1 MQSTKLRILTVDLQE
16 DGVQW
21 EIKLYVI
28 ERIRVRYKL
37 IQKFRK
43 LTAKIPQHKTSST

>member
-1 MQSTKLRILTVDLQE
+1 MNIETVDLQE

-37 IQKFRK
+37 IQTFRE
-43 LTAKIPQHKTSST
+43 LTVNIPQHKTSSA